1 MSGPTIRVL
10 SLLELLQSHGRLSG
24 TELAARLG
32 VDKRTVR
39 RYIQALEQ
47 LGIPVTTEQGCDGG
61 YMLVAGFK
69 LPPMMFTND
78 ETLALSL
85 GLLAAKNLQLA
96 DTQAAISSVQAKLER
111 VMPAKLKSRARA
123 VAETIKLM
131 LPSAETGAFGQQLGP
146 LLDAIEQQRSVSIR
160 YASYQQAPADRH
172 VDPYGLLFRSGRW
185 YMSGYCHLRQQLRTF
200 RLDRLQHIE
209 LLQQRFNRPTE
220 FDSAEHFSQSLY
232 GMSGNLD
239 VQIVLHTDKHT
250 AAQAMGETASMLTP
264 QADGLLL
271 STRTDS
277 CYCLAQ
283 WLSQLPFDFSI
294 ITPIELK
301 QALQQHAERL
311 LHIAR
316 REC

>member
-85 GLLAAKNLQLA
+85 GLLAAHNLNLA
-96 DTQAAISSVQAKLER
+96 DTQVAISSVQAKLER

-123 VAETIKLM
+123 IADNIKVILPASNAET
-131 LPSAETGAFGQQLGP
+131 SGQHLAP
-146 LLDAIEQQRSVSIR
+146 LLDALEQQRSVTIC
-160 YASYQQAPADRH
+160 YASYQQAPVSRQ

-185 YMSGYCHLRQQLRTF
+185 YMSGYCHLRQELRTF
-200 RLDRLQHIE
+200 RLDRLQQIE
-209 LLQQRFNRPTE
+209 LLQQYFNRPAN
-220 FDSAEHFSQSLY
+220 FDTAEHFTSSLY
-232 GMSGNLD
+232 GMPGNLD
-239 VQIVLHTDKHT
+239 VQVLLHTDKHT
-250 AAQAMGETASMLTP
+250 AAQAMGETASMLKL

-283 WLSQLPFDFSI
+283 WLSQLPFDFNI
-294 ITPIELK
+294 IEPIELK
-301 QALQQHAERL
+301 QALKQQAERL
-311 LHIAR
+311 MAIAAR
-316 REC
+316 

>member
-47 LGIPVTTEQGCDGG
+47 LGIPVTSEQGRDGG

-85 GLLAAKNLQLA
+85 GLLAAHNLNLA

-111 VMPAKLKSRARA
+111 VMPVKLKSRARA
-123 VAETIKLM
+123 IADTIRLVLPVAET
-131 LPSAETGAFGQQLGP
+131 PSAGQHLSP
-146 LLDAIEQQRSVSIR
+146 LLDALEQQRSVIIH
-160 YASYQQAPADRH
+160 YAARQQAPAKRQ
-172 VDPYGLLFRSGRW
+172 VDPYGLLFRLGRW
-185 YMSGYCHLRQQLRTF
+185 YMSGYCHLRRELRTF

-209 LLQQRFNRPTE
+209 LLEQHFSRPDD
-220 FDSAEHFSQSLY
+220 FDSAEHFSQSLF
-232 GMSGNLD
+232 GIPGNVD
-239 VQIVLHTDKHT
+239 VQVLLHIDPQS
-250 AAQAMGETASMLTP
+250 AAQALGATAAMLKP
-264 QADGLLL
+264 QPDGLLL

-277 CYCLAQ
+277 CLFLAQ

-294 ITPIELK
+294 IAPPELK
-301 QALQQHAERL
+301 QALKLQAERL
-311 LHIAR
+311 LQIAGR
-316 REC
+316 

>member
-1 MSGPTIRVL
+1 MSGPTVRVL

-24 TELAARLG
+24 TELAIRLG

-85 GLLAAKNLQLA
+85 GLLAVKNLQLA
-96 DTQAAISSVQAKLER
+96 DTAVAVNSIQAKLER

-123 VAETIKLM
+123 IADTIQM
-131 LPSAETGAFGQQLGP
+131 ILPTAAAGASGQQLSP
-146 LLDAIEQQRSVSIR
+146 LLDAIEQQRSVTIC
-160 YASYQQAPADRH
+160 YAAPEQAPVDRQ

-185 YMSGYCHLRQQLRTF
+185 YMSGYCHLRKALRTF
-200 RLDRLQHIE
+200 RLDRLLHIE
-209 LLQQRFNRPTE
+209 LRQQTFNRPTQ
-220 FDSAEHFSQSLY
+220 FDSAEHFTQSLY
-232 GMSGNLD
+232 GMPGNLD
-239 VQIVLHTDKHT
+239 VQVLLHTDQLT
-250 AAQAMGETASMLTP
+250 AAQAMGETASMLKP

-283 WLSQLPFDFSI
+283 WLSQLPFDFTI
-294 ITPIELK
+294 IAPTELK
-301 QALQQHAERL
+301 LALQQHAKRL
-311 LHIAR
+311 MQIAGR
-316 REC
+316 